1 MQRLAV
7 WADQGQFT
15 KWRLMLHVADL
26 LPFQG
31 RRAGAG
37 NVKRFFG
44 GTCAQCVIC
53 CFERAQLL
61 QCLYG
66 RIDDI
71 ELASLIGGQ
80 SLCGLY
86 PHGFKLLR
94 LISHWSLIAGHPRN
108 QKRDVKA
115 FTDVPVG
122 DPAREAQHVVGAQR
136 ESSGFT
142 LGIKVPVSIK

>member
-7 WADQGQFT
+7 WADQGQLA

-26 LPFQG
+26 PPLQG

-37 NVKRFFG
+37 DVKRLFV
-44 GTCAQCVIC
+44 GTCCQCVIC

-61 QCLYG
+61 QGLYR
-66 RIDDI
+66 RIDDV

-86 PHGFKLLR
+86 PYGFKLLR
-94 LISHWSLIAGHPRN
+94 LIGHWGLIAGHAGN

-142 LGIKVPVSIK
+142 LGIKVTVPIE